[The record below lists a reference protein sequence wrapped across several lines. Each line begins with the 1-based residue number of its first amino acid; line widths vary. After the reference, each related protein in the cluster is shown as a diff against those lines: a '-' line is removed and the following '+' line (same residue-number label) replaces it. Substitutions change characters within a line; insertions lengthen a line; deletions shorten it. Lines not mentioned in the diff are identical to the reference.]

1 EHARAEEEMHK
12 SEVRK
17 SAILESALD
26 CVITIDHQGRTLE
39 FNAAAEQTF
48 GYRSEDV
55 IGRELA
61 ELIVPPALREQHRN
75 ALARWSMTDAP
86 EGRGA
91 LLGQRIEVTAL
102 RASGEEFPVELT
114 IARLDL
120 EGPPIFTATIRDVS
134 DRRSAEAK
142 LLEAEARY
150 RALVEHLPLITYIDE
165 LDDESSNVYTSPQ
178 V

>member
-1 EHARAEEEMHK
+1 ELVGIATDLARIAIEHARAEEEMHE

-39 FNAAAEQTF
+39 FNAAAERTF

-61 ELIVPPALREQHRN
+61 ELIVPPAPGDQRGK
-75 ALARWSMTDAP
+75 ALGRWGPPDAW
-86 EGRGA
+86 GGGGA
-91 LLGQRIEVTAL
+91 LRGTRMEVPALG
-102 RASGEEFPVELT
+102 ASGEEFPVELT

-120 EGPPIFTATIRDVS
+120 EGPPIFTATLRDIS
-134 DRRSAEAK
+134 DRRSAEAR
-142 LLEAEARY
+142 LFEAEAR
-150 RALVEHLPLITYIDE
+150 
-165 LDDESSNVYTSPQ
+165 
-178 V
+178 

>member
-1 EHARAEEEMHK
+1 YHRQPHDPTDSERELVEIATNLARIAIEHARAGEEMRA

-26 CVITIDHQGRTLE
+26 CVITIDHRGRTLE
-39 FNAAAEQTF
+39 FNTAAEQTF

-61 ELIVPPALREQHRN
+61 ELIVPPALLEQHRS
-75 ALARWSMTDAP
+75 ALARWAMTDAP

-91 LLGQRIEVTAL
+91 LLGQRIEVNAL

-120 EGPPIFTATIRDVS
+120 EGPPIFT
-134 DRRSAEAK
+134 
-142 LLEAEARY
+142 
-150 RALVEHLPLITYIDE
+150 
-165 LDDESSNVYTSPQ
+165 
-178 V
+178 